1 MSFVAL
7 GRMFLSNGFNYWYSD
22 YYNEYI
28 DAYYTSFLSIIKM
41 TTFVLEF
48 KNGNMI
54 TVNNLAIQFGKRIL
68 FQDVNLKFT
77 PGNCYGIIG
86 ANGAGKST
94 LLKALSGQM
103 DPTHGTISLG
113 AGERL
118 SVLSQDHF
126 AFDDFT
132 VIDTVLMGH
141 TVLWDIMKE
150 KDALYNKADFSDAD
164 GIRVSEL
171 EEKFAE
177 LEGWNAES
185 DAANLLSGLG
195 IKEDLHYML
204 MKDLS
209 GKQKVRV
216 LLAKA
221 LFGQPDNLLLDE
233 PTNDLDLETVMWLEN
248 YLSNFENTVLVVSH
262 DRHFLDS
269 VCTHTVDIDYG
280 KVELFAGNY
289 SFWYESSQ
297 LALRQQQ
304 QQNKKAE
311 EKKKELMEF
320 IQRFSANVAKSKQT
334 TSRKK
339 MLEKLNIEEIKPSSR
354 RYPGII
360 FTPDREPGNKI
371 LEVKGLEKSIE
382 ETLLFKDV
390 NFTVEKDDKIV
401 FISRDPRAMTALF
414 DIINGELKADDGT
427 YEWGQTITTAY
438 LPLDN
443 SSFFN
448 TDMNLVDW
456 LAQFSEDTSE
466 IYLKGFLGKM
476 LFSGE
481 EILKSASV
489 LSGGE
494 KMRCMIARMM
504 MKNANT
510 MVLDS
515 PTNHLDLESIQAF
528 NNTLRTFK
536 GNILLSS
543 HDHEFIETV
552 CNRVIELTP
561 KGIID
566 KMMDYDDYIT
576 DEKVAVLRTRLYS

>member
-1 MSFVAL
+1 
-7 GRMFLSNGFNYWYSD
+7 
-22 YYNEYI
+22 
-28 DAYYTSFLSIIKM
+28 
-41 TTFVLEF
+41 
-48 KNGNMI
+48 MI
-54 TVNNLAIQFGKRIL
+54 AVNNLGIQFGKKVL

-94 LLKALSGQM
+94 LMRMLSGQLS
-103 DPTHGTISLG
+103 PTHGTISQG
-113 AGERL
+113 QGERMSAL
-118 SVLSQDHF
+118 EQDHF
-126 AFDDFT
+126 KFDEFT
-132 VIDTVLMGH
+132 VLDTVIQGH

-150 KDALYNKADFSDAD
+150 EDALYAKPDFSDED
-164 GIRVSEL
+164 GIRASEL

-185 DAANLLSGLG
+185 DAATLLSGLG
-195 IKEDLHYML
+195 IKEDKHYML
-204 MKDLS
+204 MRDLS
-209 GKQKVRV
+209 GNEKVRV

-221 LFGQPDNLLLDE
+221 LFGNPDNLLLDE
-233 PTNDLDLETVMWLEN
+233 PTNDLDLETVSWLED
-248 YLSNFENTVLVVSH
+248 YLSKFENTVLVVSH

-269 VCTHTVDIDYG
+269 VCTHTLDIDYS
-280 KVELFAGNY
+280 KVQLFAGNY
-289 SFWYESSQ
+289 SFWYQSSQ

-311 EKKKELMEF
+311 ERRKELLEF

-339 MLEKLNIEEIKPSSR
+339 MLEKLNVEEIQPSSR

-360 FTPDREPGNKI
+360 FTPAREPGNKI
-371 LEVKGLEKSIE
+371 LEVKGLSASVDGEV
-382 ETLLFKDV
+382 LFSDV
-390 NFTVEKDDKIV
+390 NFQIEKGDKV
-401 FISRDPRAMTALF
+401 AFLSHDPRAMTALF
-414 DIINGELKADDGT
+414 EIVCGNRKPDSGT
-427 YEWGQTITTAY
+427 FEWGQTITTAY

-443 SSFFN
+443 SAFFN
-448 TDMNLVDW
+448 TDLNLVDW
-456 LAQFSEDTSE
+456 LCQFSEDSSE

-481 EILKSASV
+481 DVLKKASV

-504 MKNANT
+504 LRDADT
-510 MVLDS
+510 IVLDS

-528 NNTLRTFK
+528 NNTLQAFK
-536 GNILLSS
+536 GNLLLAS
-543 HDHEFIETV
+543 HDHEFIQTV
-552 CNRVIELTP
+552 CNRIIELTP
-561 KGIID
+561 NGIID

-576 DEKVAVLRTRLYS
+576 DEKVAAARERLYSK

>member
-1 MSFVAL
+1 
-7 GRMFLSNGFNYWYSD
+7 
-22 YYNEYI
+22 
-28 DAYYTSFLSIIKM
+28 
-41 TTFVLEF
+41 
-48 KNGNMI
+48 MI
-54 TVNNLAIQFGKRIL
+54 TVNNLAIQFGKRVL

-94 LLKALSGQM
+94 FLKAISGQI
-103 DPTHGTISLG
+103 DPNHGTIALG
-113 AGERL
+113 PGERL

-126 AFDDFT
+126 AFDEFT
-132 VIDTVLMGH
+132 VMDTVLMGH

-150 KDALYNKADFSDAD
+150 KDALYSKPDFSDAD

-195 IKEDLHYML
+195 IKEDLHYMM

-221 LFGQPDNLLLDE
+221 LFGKPDNLLLDE

-248 YLSNFENTVLVVSH
+248 YLSEFENTVLVVSH

-280 KVELFAGNY
+280 KTELFAGNY

-311 EKKKELMEF
+311 EKRKELMEF

-339 MLEKLNIEEIKPSSR
+339 MLEKLNVEEIKPSSR

-371 LEVKGLEKSIE
+371 LEVRGLEKSVDG
-382 ETLLFKDV
+382 TLLFKDV

-401 FISRDPRAMTALF
+401 FLSRDPRAMTAFF
-414 DIINGELKADDGT
+414 DIINDIVKADKGT
-427 YEWGQTITTAY
+427 FEWGQTITTAY

-443 SSFFN
+443 SAFFN
-448 TDMNLVDW
+448 TDMNLIDW

-466 IYLKGFLGKM
+466 LYLKGFLGKM

-481 EILKSASV
+481 ELLKSASV

-510 MVLDS
+510 MILDS

-528 NNTLRTFK
+528 NNTLKAFK
-536 GNILLSS
+536 GNILMSS

-561 KGIID
+561 NGIID

-576 DEKVAVLRTRLYS
+576 DERVKALREKLYKS

>member
-1 MSFVAL
+1 
-7 GRMFLSNGFNYWYSD
+7 
-22 YYNEYI
+22 
-28 DAYYTSFLSIIKM
+28 
-41 TTFVLEF
+41 
-48 KNGNMI
+48 MI
-54 TVNNLAIQFGKRIL
+54 SVNNLGIQFGKRVL

-94 LLKALSGQM
+94 LMRILSDQLS
-103 DPTHGTISLG
+103 PTHGTVSMG
-113 AGERL
+113 PGERM
-118 SVLSQDHF
+118 SVLEQDHF
-126 AFDDFT
+126 KFDDCT
-132 VIDTVLMGH
+132 VLNTVLMGH
-141 TVLWDIMKE
+141 TQLWDIIQE
-150 KDALYNKADFSDAD
+150 KDALYAKPDFSDED
-164 GIRVSEL
+164 GIRASEL

-177 LEGWNAES
+177 LEGWNAEA
-185 DAANLLSGLG
+185 DADALLSGLG
-195 IKEDLHYML
+195 IKEDRHYML
-204 MKDLS
+204 MRDLS
-209 GKQKVRV
+209 GSEKVRV

-221 LFGQPDNLLLDE
+221 LFGNPDNLLLDE
-233 PTNDLDLETVMWLEN
+233 PTNDLDLETVAWLED
-248 YLSNFENTVLVVSH
+248 YLSKFENTVLVVSH

-269 VCTHTVDIDYG
+269 VCTHTLDIDYN
-280 KVELFAGNY
+280 KVSLFAGNY
-289 SFWYESSQ
+289 SYWYESSQ

-311 EKKKELMEF
+311 EKRKELLEF

-339 MLEKLNIEEIKPSSR
+339 MLEKLNIEEIQPSSR

-360 FTPDREPGNKI
+360 FTPEREPGNKI
-371 LEVKGLEKSIE
+371 LEVHGLKATVDGEV
-382 ETLLFKDV
+382 LFSDV
-390 NFTVEKDDKIV
+390 NFQIEKGDKV
-401 FISRDPRAMTALF
+401 AFLSHDPRAMTALF
-414 DIINGELKADDGT
+414 EIITGNRKADAGT
-427 YEWGQTITTAY
+427 YDWGQTITTAY

-443 SSFFN
+443 SQFFN

-456 LAQFSEDTSE
+456 LCQYSSDSSE

-481 EILKSASV
+481 EVLKKASV

-504 MKNANT
+504 LRNANT

-528 NNTLRTFK
+528 NNTLQNFK

-543 HDHEFIETV
+543 HDHEFIQTV
-552 CNRVIELTP
+552 CNRIIELTP
-561 KGIID
+561 NGIID

-576 DEKVAVLRTRLYS
+576 DEKVAATRQRLYAGA

>member
-1 MSFVAL
+1 
-7 GRMFLSNGFNYWYSD
+7 
-22 YYNEYI
+22 
-28 DAYYTSFLSIIKM
+28 
-41 TTFVLEF
+41 
-48 KNGNMI
+48 MI
-54 TVNNLAIQFGKRIL
+54 AVNNLGIQFGKRVL

-94 LLKALSGQM
+94 LMRILSDQLS
-103 DPTHGTISLG
+103 PTHGTVSMG
-113 AGERL
+113 PGERM
-118 SVLSQDHF
+118 SVLEQDHF
-126 AFDDFT
+126 KFDDCT
-132 VIDTVLMGH
+132 VINTVLQGH
-141 TVLWDIMKE
+141 TVLWDIIQE
-150 KDALYNKADFSDAD
+150 KDALYAKPDFSDAD
-164 GIRVSEL
+164 GIRASEL

-177 LEGWNAES
+177 LEGWNAEA
-185 DAANLLSGLG
+185 DAAALLSGLG
-195 IKEDLHYML
+195 IRENRHQML
-204 MKDLS
+204 MRDLS
-209 GKQKVRV
+209 GNEKVRV

-221 LFGQPDNLLLDE
+221 LFGNPDNLLLDE
-233 PTNDLDLETVMWLEN
+233 PTNDLDLETVAWLED
-248 YLSNFENTVLVVSH
+248 YLSKFENTVLVVSH

-269 VCTHTVDIDYG
+269 VCTHTLDIDYN
-280 KVELFAGNY
+280 KVSLFAGNY

-311 EKKKELMEF
+311 EKRKELLEF

-339 MLEKLNIEEIKPSSR
+339 MLEKLNIEEIQPSSR

-360 FTPDREPGNKI
+360 FTPEREPGNKI
-371 LEVKGLEKSIE
+371 LEVHGLTASVDGEV
-382 ETLLFKDV
+382 LFNDV
-390 NFTVEKDDKIV
+390 NFQIEKGDKV
-401 FISRDPRAMTALF
+401 AFLSHDPRAMTALF
-414 DIINGELKADDGT
+414 EIINGNRKADAGT

-443 SSFFN
+443 SAFFN

-456 LAQFSEDTSE
+456 LCQFSSDSSE

-481 EILKSASV
+481 EVLKKASV

-504 MKNANT
+504 LRNANT

-528 NNTLRTFK
+528 NNTLQNFK
-536 GNILLSS
+536 GNVLLSS
-543 HDHEFIETV
+543 HDHEFIQTV
-552 CNRVIELTP
+552 CNRIIELTP
-561 KGIID
+561 NGIID

-576 DEKVAVLRTRLYS
+576 DEKVAATRERLYAKA